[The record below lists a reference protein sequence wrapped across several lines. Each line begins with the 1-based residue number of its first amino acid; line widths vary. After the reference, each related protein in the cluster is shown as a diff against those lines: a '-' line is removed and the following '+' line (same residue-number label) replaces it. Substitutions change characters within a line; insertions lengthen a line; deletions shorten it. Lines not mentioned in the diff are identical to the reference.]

1 MRYSRAVLIALI
13 LITFWLTQT
22 FNLRFRSYD
31 LRMRAKKIATTAF
44 IALFLMGSPTS
55 QALSKGTFYLDLKTG
70 CYAANKA
77 PNKPSKWSDTNY
89 KTLYSTSCTQPHHY
103 EVFFTGKIKAKD
115 LNSEAAKK
123 EAGTAC
129 DNAAIA
135 TLTGQ
140 KDLPSSLTYGYFF
153 PDPGAEEKKFG
164 KKIICFFRVADPK
177 NDQLTL
183 SIKRTFREVSY
194 V

>member
-1 MRYSRAVLIALI
+1 
-13 LITFWLTQT
+13 
-22 FNLRFRSYD
+22 
-31 LRMRAKKIATTAF
+31 MRAKKVLTTTF
-44 IALFLMGSPTS
+44 VALFLLGSPS
-55 QALSKGTFYLDLKTG
+55 SEALSKGTFYLDLKPG
-70 CYAANKA
+70 CYSANKA
-77 PNKPSKWSDTNY
+77 PTKPSKWTDKNY
-89 KTLYSTSCTQPHHY
+89 KTLYATSCTQPHHY
-103 EVFFTGKIKAKD
+103 EVFYTGKIKAKD

-123 EAGTAC
+123 EAGTTC

-140 KDLPSSLTYGYFF
+140 KDLPLSLTYGYFY

-164 KKIICFFRVADPK
+164 KRIICFFRVADPK
-177 NDQLTL
+177 NDQMTL